1 MDKKKIIWGIVTGL
15 IVGLVIAVIVVMA
28 YFYNENDRREEEA
41 AEQIKVAALRDLDLP
56 ADTEAELT
64 FTGYWEEIAW
74 SEYNL
79 YIYTLKVGEKLYL
92 VGVQRKNWEV
102 HDVDVECEIEAEEL
116 G

>member
-1 MDKKKIIWGIVTGL
+1 MDKKRIIWVVVTVL
-15 IVGLVIAVIVVMA
+15 IVCVVIAAIVGMA
-28 YFYNENDRREEEA
+28 YIYNENDRREEEA
-41 AEQIKVAALRDLDLP
+41 TEQIKAAAMRDLDIP
-56 ADTEAELT
+56 ADTESELT

-102 HDVDVECEIEAEEL
+102 HDVDVECEIEAEALE
-116 G
+116 